1 MAIRSSLIFFSLLVV
16 ISQAQ
21 DAPVPVV
28 IWHGMGDSCCNPA
41 SMGRIKQFIE
51 DETGGLVISLKIGLT
66 VIDDTINGFLKPVN
80 KQVEQVCAEL
90 ADNPDLKNGY
100 NAVGFSQGGQF
111 LRAVAQRC
119 PNPPMKNL
127 VTIAGQHQGV
137 FGIPG
142 CPGESQ
148 QLCNIMRELLYLG
161 AYNELVQSILVQ
173 AQYWHD
179 PVHADQYIEKSQF
192 IGEINNEGPNKNASY
207 AENLNKLENFV
218 MVMNTEDTTVEPKES
233 AHFEFY
239 VPGQDN
245 EILPLRESQLY
256 LEDWIG
262 LKTMDEAGKLHFY
275 DIPGGHLQLSLEW
288 FKTEIIQKFFM

>member
-1 MAIRSSLIFFSLLVV
+1 MKVLILSTFLLLSVSGSPV
-16 ISQAQ
+16 DSDKA
-21 DAPVPVV
+21 APVPVV
-28 IWHGMGDSCCNPA
+28 LWHGMGDSAAGMKGIESILKENIE
-41 SMGRIKQFIE
+41 GVYVHRIMI
-51 DETGGLVISLKIGLT
+51 GGNVI
-66 VIDDTINGFLKPVN
+66 VDTESGFFRDTN
-80 KQVEQVCAEL
+80 RQVSEVCEMMANDPEL
-90 ADNPDLKNGY
+90 QDGY
-100 NAVGFSQGGQF
+100 NAIGFSQGGQF

-218 MVMNTEDTTVEPKES
+218 MVRNTEDVTVEPNES
-233 AHFEFY
+233 SHFEFY
-239 VPGQDN
+239 VPGQDK
-245 EILPLRESQLY
+245 EILPLR
-256 LEDWIG
+256 
-262 LKTMDEAGKLHFY
+262 
-275 DIPGGHLQLSLEW
+275 
-288 FKTEIIQKFFM
+288 